1 MSYSLS
7 GSSVIM
13 VMCCS
18 DAENIDLFINDVIP
32 SVIVEALLQCIY
44 YGVTTV
50 QSVTDDVEKFLKI
63 CLELRIKAKESK
75 DQQWI
80 LELPFNADNLQ
91 KFLSS
96 GELSDVTF
104 VVEGEK
110 LLAHRAV
117 LCCHSDVLLAMLSG
131 AFAEGHQKEV
141 ELLHMSS
148 TQCHHFAFKGCDTE
162 LPFNIILLSTGM
174 ALY

>member
-1 MSYSLS
+1 MLICS
-7 GSSVIM
+7 
-13 VMCCS
+13 S
-18 DAENIDLFINDVIP
+18 DAENVDLFINDDIP
-32 SVIVEALLQCIY
+32 SVIVEAILQCIY
-44 YGVTTV
+44 YGRTTI
-50 QSVTDDVEKFLKI
+50 QSVNDFDVEKFRKI
-63 CLELRIKAKESK
+63 CLEVRIKTKQSK

-110 LLAHRAV
+110 LLAHRAI

-141 ELLHMSS
+141 EL
-148 TQCHHFAFKGCDTE
+148 
-162 LPFNIILLSTGM
+162 
-174 ALY
+174 YV